1 MNIKLSPWNRPKI
14 MTISHVAIYE
24 WNLSTIRM
32 NFACIVIR
40 YTYIY
45 IKYYIFFTA
54 PCSPGQTHGVH
65 KHVRS
70 TIRMSSMELPDENEK
85 SYSSASTS
93 PCPSPH
99 TNNQNHLNPPSGKRV
114 LPPNNLYVVLYNFEA
129 RHPDELDLK

>member
-1 MNIKLSPWNRPKI
+1 M
-14 MTISHVAIYE
+14 
-24 WNLSTIRM
+24 
-32 NFACIVIR
+32 
-40 YTYIY
+40 
-45 IKYYIFFTA
+45 
-54 PCSPGQTHGVH
+54 H

-70 TIRMSSMELPDENEK
+70 AIRMSSMDLPDENEK

-99 TNNQNHLNPPSGKRV
+99 TNNQNHLNPPGKRV